1 MIDAAY
7 EKLIPALN
15 SRSTSLPSVKCD
27 EFFAM
32 VSFLF
37 TPEEAAV
44 AAAMPPG
51 FASAEEIGGCM
62 PDSDIKKLAAQLE
75 TMADK
80 GLIHSKQDSGKTVYE
95 LLPFF
100 PGSMELQFYRTDA
113 DEYLKQLDILMI
125 NYQKALRN
133 MFKSGTMPKIET
145 SAPGRKVPVNAE
157 IYTQS
162 TIIPYA
168 EVKELLENT
177 DVIAAGVCHCRHAG
191 AWRGKPCSRPQDNCM
206 ILGSSAQFT
215 IERGLT
221 KRLTKEQALKMLD
234 DAEKAALVHQ
244 YCNTPDHFSNILCN
258 CCSCHCFALNNWNR
272 TPAPSKRVI
281 ARYLIKIDEE
291 ACTAC
296 EACIERCQT
305 QALKMEGGKLVRDE
319 NRCIGCGLCTYACP
333 ADALILEKRPAGL
346 VPLSKCQ

>member
-15 SRSTSLPSVKCD
+15 LRSTSLPSVKCD

-37 TPEEAAV
+37 TPGEAAI
-44 AAAMPPG
+44 AAAMPLG
-51 FASAEEIGGCM
+51 FASVEEFGACM
-62 PDSDIKKLAAQLE
+62 PGSDNKKLAVQLE
-75 TMADK
+75 TMANK
-80 GLIHSKQDSGKTVYE
+80 GLIHSKQANGHTVYE

-113 DEYLKQLDILMI
+113 DDYLKQLDILMG
-125 NYQKALRN
+125 NYGKALRN
-133 MFKSGTMPKIET
+133 MFSSGNTPIIEKS
-145 SAPGRKVPVNAE
+145 SPGRKVPVDTE

-162 TIIPYA
+162 TIIPYQ
-168 EVKELLENT
+168 EMKELIENT
-177 DVIAAGVCHCRHAG
+177 EVIAAGVCHCRHAG

-206 ILGSSAQFT
+206 ILGSSAEFT

-221 KRLTKEQALKMLD
+221 KRLTKEQALQMLD

-258 CCSCHCFALNNWNR
+258 CCSCHCFALTNWNR
-272 TPAPSKRVI
+272 TPAPSQRVV
-281 ARYLIKIDEE
+281 ARYLVKIDEE
-291 ACTAC
+291 ACIAC

-305 QALKMEGGKLVRDE
+305 QALKMEDGKLVRDE
-319 NRCIGCGLCTYACP
+319 KRCIGCGLCMYACP
-333 ADALILEKRPAGL
+333 VDALILEKRAAGL
-346 VPLSKCQ
+346 VPLRKCQ

>member
-32 VSFLF
+32 ASFLF
-37 TPEEAAV
+37 TPEEAEIAG
-44 AAAMPPG
+44 AMPPG
-51 FASAEEIGGCM
+51 FASVEEISACM
-62 PDSDIKKLAAQLE
+62 PGSDTGKLGTQLE
-75 TMADK
+75 TMSNK
-80 GLIHSKQDSGKTVYE
+80 GLIHSKQAGGKTVYE

-113 DEYLKQLDILMI
+113 DDYLKQLDILLI

-133 MFKSGTMPKIET
+133 MFKSGSMPTIEK
-145 SAPGRKVPVNAE
+145 SAPGRMISVGTE

-162 TIIPYA
+162 TVIPYQ
-168 EVKELLENT
+168 EMKELLENT

-191 AWRGKPCSRPQDNCM
+191 SWSGKPCSRPQDNCM
-206 ILGSSAQFT
+206 ILGSSAEFT
-215 IERGLT
+215 IKRGLT
-221 KRLTKEQALKMLD
+221 KRLTKEQALQMLD

-258 CCSCHCFALNNWNR
+258 CCSCHCFALSTWNK
-272 TPAPSKRVI
+272 TPAPSQRVV
-281 ARYLIKIDEE
+281 ARYLVKIDGE
-291 ACTAC
+291 ACINC

-305 QALKMEGGKLVRDE
+305 RALKMEDGRLARDE
-319 NRCIGCGLCTYACP
+319 QRCIGCGLCMYACP

-346 VPLSKCQ
+346 VPLHKCQ